1 MYVGQIFSGSAQ
13 TDNCSLVI
21 AALTTRANA
30 VKMLQSRIQIIKSYL
45 SEIPP
50 CYLTTSDPP
59 ESEQQPEINHSIL
72 RSIQALINRLP
83 LLIPADQTSFDQ
95 ESMTEK
101 TDVSL
106 VELLGGIG
114 KSIYDTKVLGSKF
127 GVIESAAKSSKK
139 GGGGYGGGMDT
150 GFMNGPGDGLLD
162 GRYMMT

>member
-1 MYVGQIFSGSAQ
+1 MCVRQIFSCSAY
-13 TDNCSLVI
+13 TDKPAIVI

-30 VKMLQSRIQIIKSYL
+30 VKMLHSRIQLLKSYL
-45 SEIPP
+45 SEVPP

-59 ESEQQPEINHSIL
+59 ESEQQPEINHPIL

-83 LLIPADQTSFDQ
+83 LLIPADQASFDQ

-106 VELLGGIG
+106 VELLGNIG
-114 KSIYDTKVLGSKF
+114 KSIHDTKVLGSKF

-139 GGGGYGGGMDT
+139 GGGGYGGAMET
-150 GFMNGPGDGLLD
+150 GYMNGPGDGLLD
-162 GRYMMT
+162 DRYMMT